1 MSTTKKWSDEAW
13 QAALPTYNAILEL
26 PFLKELAAG
35 TLPMEKFIFYL
46 RQDAIYIENY
56 CKVLASIASRVAD
69 KAHTEAFLHYA
80 LDGVSVEKTMHE
92 TYLAP
97 YGPAD
102 TEPSPTCLLYMSMQG
117 AQATA
122 PVEVQAAAIL
132 PCFWVY
138 LMAGR
143 HIAATATADNPFAA
157 WIATYSDPSFD
168 VSNQQC
174 IDICDALAEKAS
186 PEVRR
191 RMTEVFVLATKM
203 EWMFWN
209 SAYKL
214 EQWEI

>member
-80 LDGVSVEKTMHE
+80 LDGVFVEKTMHE

-122 PVEVQAAAIL
+122 PV
-132 PCFWVY
+132 
-138 LMAGR
+138 
-143 HIAATATADNPFAA
+143 
-157 WIATYSDPSFD
+157 
-168 VSNQQC
+168 
-174 IDICDALAEKAS
+174 
-186 PEVRR
+186 
-191 RMTEVFVLATKM
+191 
-203 EWMFWN
+203 
-209 SAYKL
+209 
-214 EQWEI
+214 

>member
-1 MSTTKKWSDEAW
+1 
-13 QAALPTYNAILEL
+13 
-26 PFLKELAAG
+26 
-35 TLPMEKFIFYL
+35 
-46 RQDAIYIENY
+46 
-56 CKVLASIASRVAD
+56 
-69 KAHTEAFLHYA
+69 
-80 LDGVSVEKTMHE
+80 
-92 TYLAP
+92 
-97 YGPAD
+97 
-102 TEPSPTCLLYMSMQG
+102 
-117 AQATA
+117 
-122 PVEVQAAAIL
+122 
-132 PCFWVY
+132 
-138 LMAGR
+138 MAGR